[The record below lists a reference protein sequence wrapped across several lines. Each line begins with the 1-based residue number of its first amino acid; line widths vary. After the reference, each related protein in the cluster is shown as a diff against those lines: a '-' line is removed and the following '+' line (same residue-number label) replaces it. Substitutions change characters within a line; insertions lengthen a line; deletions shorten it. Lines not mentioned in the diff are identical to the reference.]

1 MRRREF
7 IAGLL
12 VAASLRPA
20 RAQQATKTYRL
31 AVVSPSA
38 TIAALSETSNFPP
51 FLAFFKELR
60 QLGYVE
66 GKNLVIE
73 RYPGEGRT
81 EHFSELARDVVRHK
95 PDVIFAISS
104 RLVRAFKEATDN
116 IPIVA
121 SSADPVVDGLVPSLA
136 RPGGNITGVSVDA
149 GIEIWGKRLELLME
163 AVPHVSKVGFLAS
176 RAVWELTEGTAMR
189 EAAKSK
195 GVALVAPPLDAPF
208 VETEYR
214 RVFATMVQ
222 QHADGLIVSDQS
234 EHYTNLRLIAELAEE
249 NRLPAI
255 YAFRHQVEAGGLMA
269 YAIDLSALYR
279 HVAEDIG
286 LILKGAKPG
295 EIPYYQA
302 TKFELI
308 INVKAARA
316 IGLSIPPALVL
327 RADEVIE

>member
-1 MRRREF
+1 MKRREF

-31 AVVSPSA
+31 ALVHPSNP
-38 TIAALSETSNFPP
+38 IADMSETSTRAFYRS
-51 FLAFFKELR
+51 FFKELR

-66 GKNLVIE
+66 GKNLIIE
-73 RYPGEGRT
+73 RYSGAGWT
-81 EHFSELARDVVRHK
+81 EHFYELTRDVVRHQ
-95 PDVIFAISS
+95 PDVIFASSS
-104 RLVRAFKEATDN
+104 RLVREFKEATN
-116 IPIVA
+116 TIPIVA
-121 SSADPVVDGLVPSLA
+121 STDDPVVGGLVASLA

-149 GIEIWGKRLELLME
+149 GIEIWGKRLGLLME
-163 AVPHVSKVGFLAS
+163 AIPHLSRVGFLAS
-176 RAVWELTEGTAMR
+176 RGALEAAVGAAMR
-189 EAAKSK
+189 EAAQRR
-195 GVALVAPPLDAPF
+195 GVALVAPPLDGPF
-208 VETEYR
+208 VEAEYR

-222 QHADGLIVSDQS
+222 ERADGLIVNDQV
-234 EHYTNLRLIAELAEE
+234 EHATNRRLIAELAEE

-255 YAFRHQVEAGGLMA
+255 YAYREQVEAGGLMA

-279 HVAEDIG
+279 HAAEHID

-316 IGLSIPPALVL
+316 IGLSIPPSLLL